1 MAVKEK
7 NMSDN
12 NATLTINGEAKDYAI
27 MDGAVGPQV
36 IDVRKLYAQTGMFT
50 YDPGFTSTASCDS
63 GLTYID
69 GDQGVLLHRGYPIG
83 QLAEQSSFME
93 VSYLLLNGELPSKKE
108 LEDFTRTITR
118 HTMVHEQLTTFY
130 RGFRRDAH
138 PMAIMCGVVGALSA
152 FYHDSTDINDP
163 EQRRIASHRLI
174 AKMPTIAAMAYKY
187 SAGQPFVYPR
197 NDLSYTANFL
207 RMTFSVPA
215 EEYEPD
221 PVIVD
226 AMDKIFILHADHEQN
241 ASTSTVRLAGSS
253 GANPFACI
261 AAGIACLW
269 GPAHGGANE
278 AALNML
284 REIGTVDRIP
294 EYIARAKN
302 KDDPFRLMGFG
313 HRVYKNYDP
322 RATVMQKTAKDVLEK
337 LGVNDP
343 IFDVAKELEQ
353 IALNDSY
360 FIEKKLYPN
369 VDFYSGVILSAIGFP
384 TEMFTVLFALAR
396 TVGWVAQ
403 WNEMISDPA
412 QKIGRPRQL
421 YTGPTQR
428 DYVPAPQRSPEK
440 AIEIKGTAPRNG
452 RRFSV
457 GRAVAP
463 PAPPISGWEG

>member
-1 MAVKEK
+1 MALKEN

-12 NATLTINGEAKDYAI
+12 NATLTVGGATKDYAV
-27 MDGAVGPQV
+27 MDGSVGPQV
-36 IDVRKLYAQTGMFT
+36 IDVRKLYANTGMFT
-50 YDPGFTSTASCDS
+50 YDPGFTSTASCES

-69 GDQGVLLHRGYPIG
+69 GDEGVLLHRGYPIG
-83 QLAEQSSFME
+83 QLAEESSFME
-93 VSYLLLNGELPSKKE
+93 VCYLLLNGELPSKTE
-108 LEDFTRTITR
+108 LEDFITTITR

-163 EQRRIASHRLI
+163 VQRKIASHRLI

-187 SAGQPFVYPR
+187 SVGQPFVYPR

-215 EEYEPD
+215 EEYIPD

-284 REIGTVDRIP
+284 REIGTVDKIP

-343 IFDVAKELEQ
+343 VFDVAKELEQ
-353 IALNDSY
+353 IALNDPY

-428 DYVPAPQRSPEK
+428 DYVPVDKR
-440 AIEIKGTAPRNG
+440 
-452 RRFSV
+452 
-457 GRAVAP
+457 
-463 PAPPISGWEG
+463 

>member
-1 MAVKEK
+1 
-7 NMSDN
+7 MSDN
-12 NATLTINGEAKDYAI
+12 NASLTVGGEAKDYAI
-27 MDGAVGPQV
+27 MDGTVGPQV
-36 IDVRKLYAQTGMFT
+36 IDVRKLYANTGMFT
-50 YDPGFTSTASCDS
+50 YDPGFTSTASCES

-69 GDQGVLLHRGYPIG
+69 GDAGVLLHRGYPIG

-93 VSYLLLNGELPSKKE
+93 VCYLLLNGELPSAKE
-108 LEDFTRTITR
+108 LAEFTNTITR
-118 HTMVHEQLTTFY
+118 HTMVHEQLTAFF

-138 PMAIMCGVVGALSA
+138 PMAIMVGVVGALSA

-187 SAGQPFVYPR
+187 SVGQPFVYPR

-207 RMTFSVPA
+207 NMTFSVPA
-215 EEYEPD
+215 EEYKID
-221 PVIVD
+221 PIVVD
-226 AMDKIFILHADHEQN
+226 AMDKIFTLHADHEQN

-353 IALNDSY
+353 IALNDPY

-428 DYVPAPQRSPEK
+428 DYV
-440 AIEIKGTAPRNG
+440 
-452 RRFSV
+452 
-457 GRAVAP
+457 AVDKR
-463 PAPPISGWEG
+463 